1 MGDFS
6 GLRLARRAK
15 VALTGALVLAANAAC
30 YAQSCALC
38 YTQAAGAGQRMIQA
52 LKSGILVLIF
62 PPMGICIGL
71 MVMSYKKRNQFGEPS
86 NAVRKQDQHS
96 DLGW

>member
-1 MGDFS
+1 MRRS
-6 GLRLARRAK
+6 MTVRTHATARA
-15 VALTGALVLAANAAC
+15 ALLLLVLACLSLPAWS
-30 YAQSCALC
+30 QGCALC

-62 PPMGICIGL
+62 PLMAICIGF
-71 MVMSYKKRNQFGEPS
+71 MAIAYKKRNQFAQPDP
-86 NAVRKQDQHS
+86 DQKANRGS

>member
-1 MGDFS
+1 
-6 GLRLARRAK
+6 LL
-15 VALTGALVLAANAAC
+15 LVLACLSLPAWS
-30 YAQSCALC
+30 QSCALC
-38 YTQAAGAGQRMIQA
+38 YTQAAGAGPAGAGPRMIQA

-71 MVMSYKKRNQFGEPS
+71 MLMSYKKRNRFGEQS
-86 NAVRKQDQHS
+86 NSERKSDRRS

>member
-1 MGDFS
+1 MRRTGMAKGWKRAAFQL
-6 GLRLARRAK
+6 GLLGLLALPAW
-15 VALTGALVLAANAAC
+15 G
-30 YAQSCALC
+30 QSCALC
-38 YTQAAGAGQRMIQA
+38 YTQAAGAGPRMIQA

-71 MVMSYKKRNQFGEPS
+71 MVISYKKRNQFGERS
-86 NAVRKQDQHS
+86 NSERKADRGS